1 MSSRTLTSVHSMTVH
16 FLFCESEG
24 SRLLTWHYDPTHIHT
39 PSCTFESQP
48 NGNETWDSLTGL
60 RGLKPLCICLIY
72 PCRGSMPRV
81 MWSLIPAH
89 LIMVTSL
96 QPTPEFEGQSKVMC
110 MFVCIKEWVWISSFQ
125 DHVKTYIVTMSRM
138 SLNLTNLLNRWPPS
152 RLTTKPVKSYFT
164 PKSK

>member
-1 MSSRTLTSVHSMTVH
+1 MRVH

-24 SRLLTWHYDPTHIHT
+24 SRLLPWPYDPTHIHT

-60 RGLKPLCICLIY
+60 RGLKPLRICLIY

-81 MWSLIPAH
+81 VWSLIPVH
-89 LIMVTSL
+89 LIMVTSH
-96 QPTPEFEGQSKVMC
+96 QPTSVFEGQSKVMC
-110 MFVCIKEWVWISSFQ
+110 MFVCLKEWVWTSSFK

-138 SLNLTNLLNRWPPS
+138 SLNLTNLLNRWPLS
-152 RLTTKPVKSYFT
+152 GLTH
-164 PKSK
+164 